1 MRFESN
7 AVKISAA
14 SGHIVPEAIHYF
26 ALFVAGFVF
35 ITTFGDTPTNP
46 SSIYAKNLHALPDRR
61 TRTGTT
67 SCKDEKVT
75 TMQTITVNG
84 QICEVKS
91 AFYVE
96 EKADEQ
102 WETSYDLILFREY
115 FSTLP
120 FTMSDYGVDI
130 EVSESLIGKT
140 IDLTEPVTQTG
151 PLRPYLSVGAIGETE
166 FDIVH
171 SFERITVSNGDDI
184 SSATVSY
191 GMLTVT
197 RDGDN
202 FSVKLSVK
210 LSDGKS
216 IFADWTGKATKVTI
230 PE

>member
-1 MRFESN
+1 
-7 AVKISAA
+7 
-14 SGHIVPEAIHYF
+14 
-26 ALFVAGFVF
+26 
-35 ITTFGDTPTNP
+35 
-46 SSIYAKNLHALPDRR
+46 
-61 TRTGTT
+61 
-67 SCKDEKVT
+67 
-75 TMQTITVNG
+75 MQTITVNG

-151 PLRPYLSVGAIGETE
+151 PLRPYLSVG
-166 FDIVH
+166 
-171 SFERITVSNGDDI
+171 
-184 SSATVSY
+184 
-191 GMLTVT
+191 
-197 RDGDN
+197 DN

>member
-1 MRFESN
+1 MFCLT
-7 AVKISAA
+7 
-14 SGHIVPEAIHYF
+14 G
-26 ALFVAGFVF
+26 AL
-35 ITTFGDTPTNP
+35 
-46 SSIYAKNLHALPDRR
+46 ALA
-61 TRTGTT
+61 TT

-151 PLRPYLSVGAIGETE
+151 PLRPYLSV
-166 FDIVH
+166 
-171 SFERITVSNGDDI
+171 
-184 SSATVSY
+184 Y

>member
-1 MRFESN
+1 MR
-7 AVKISAA
+7 KIFMFCLT
-14 SGHIVPEAIHYF
+14 G
-26 ALFVAGFVF
+26 AL
-35 ITTFGDTPTNP
+35 
-46 SSIYAKNLHALPDRR
+46 ALA
-61 TRTGTT
+61 TT

-202 FSVKLSVK
+202 FSVKLSVN

>member
-1 MRFESN
+1 MGNLIRPHS
-7 AVKISAA
+7 IQR
-14 SGHIVPEAIHYF
+14 
-26 ALFVAGFVF
+26 VF
-35 ITTFGDTPTNP
+35 FN
-46 SSIYAKNLHALPDRR
+46 
-61 TRTGTT
+61 
-67 SCKDEKVT
+67 
-75 TMQTITVNG
+75 ITVYN
-84 QICEVKS
+84 V
-91 AFYVE
+91 
-96 EKADEQ
+96 
-102 WETSYDLILFREY
+102 
-115 FSTLP
+115 
-120 FTMSDYGVDI
+120 
-130 EVSESLIGKT
+130 
-140 IDLTEPVTQTG
+140 LTEPVTQTG

-216 IFADWTGKATKVTI
+216 IFADWTRKATKVTI

>member
-1 MRFESN
+1 MR
-7 AVKISAA
+7 KIFMFCLT
-14 SGHIVPEAIHYF
+14 G
-26 ALFVAGFVF
+26 AL
-35 ITTFGDTPTNP
+35 
-46 SSIYAKNLHALPDRR
+46 ALA
-61 TRTGTT
+61 TT

-202 FSVKLSVK
+202 FSVKLS
-210 LSDGKS
+210 DGKS

>member
-1 MRFESN
+1 MR
-7 AVKISAA
+7 KIFMLCLT
-14 SGHIVPEAIHYF
+14 G
-26 ALFVAGFVF
+26 AL
-35 ITTFGDTPTNP
+35 
-46 SSIYAKNLHALPDRR
+46 ALA
-61 TRTGTT
+61 TT

-171 SFERITVSNGDDI
+171 SFEKITVSNGDDI

>member
-1 MRFESN
+1 MR
-7 AVKISAA
+7 KIFMLCLT
-14 SGHIVPEAIHYF
+14 G
-26 ALFVAGFVF
+26 AL
-35 ITTFGDTPTNP
+35 
-46 SSIYAKNLHALPDRR
+46 ALA
-61 TRTGTT
+61 TT

-102 WETSYDLILFREY
+102 WETSYDL
-115 FSTLP
+115 
-120 FTMSDYGVDI
+120 TMSDYGVDI